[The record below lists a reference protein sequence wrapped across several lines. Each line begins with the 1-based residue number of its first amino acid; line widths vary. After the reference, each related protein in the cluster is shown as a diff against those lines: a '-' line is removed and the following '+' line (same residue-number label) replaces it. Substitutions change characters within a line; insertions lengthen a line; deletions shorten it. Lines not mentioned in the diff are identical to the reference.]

1 LLHVALRWGIVGS
14 KRDEFEES
22 TKVRSAAEID
32 EMLRSTSAESA
43 EPHEDFEH
51 DAHTKVGNIDELV
64 AQTRARTA
72 DPTVRPGAARNVVRR
87 ASSPVIGAS
96 VGRNTPSLGVTRATG
111 SQSEIEPADAKTK
124 SDDAAFD
131 EMQIDEAPPERTSE
145 RTFGEKA
152 MPLALPAP
160 PVSAQMP
167 VAKKLPDAPRSQ
179 SVRWGVVAWFA
190 LLAIMIGVGSVGY
203 IRIKQLEDQLAAAKT
218 KLERK

>member
-1 LLHVALRWGIVGS
+1 VGT
-14 KRDEFEES
+14 KRNDFDES

-32 EMLRSTSAESA
+32 EMLRSATPEA
-43 EPHEDFEH
+43 HEDFEH

-72 DPTVRPGAARNVVRR
+72 DPIPVTPRPNVVRR
-87 ASSPVIGAS
+87 ASSPVIGAT
-96 VGRNTPSLGVTRATG
+96 VGRNTPVLGVTRAAG
-111 SQSEIEPADAKTK
+111 SQSEIEPAAKPK

-131 EMQIDEAPPERTSE
+131 EMLDGTPAEPTSE

-160 PVSAQMP
+160 PMSGSMAAV
-167 VAKKLPDAPRSQ
+167 KKLPEAPRTQ
-179 SVRWGVVAWFA
+179 GVRWGIVAWFA

>member
-1 LLHVALRWGIVGS
+1 VGS

-32 EMLRSTSAESA
+32 EMLRSTTA
-43 EPHEDFEH
+43 EPHDDFEH

-64 AQTRARTA
+64 AKTRARTN
-72 DPTVRPGAARNVVRR
+72 DPIPVTPRANVVRR
-87 ASSPVIGAS
+87 ASSPVMGAT
-96 VGRNTPSLGVTRATG
+96 VGRNTPVLGVTRATG
-111 SQSEIEPADAKTK
+111 SQSENESTAAKTK

-131 EMQIDEAPPERTSE
+131 EMQIDEQAPERTSE

-152 MPLALPAP
+152 LPLALPAP
-160 PVSAQMP
+160 PLSMAMP
-167 VAKKLPDAPRSQ
+167 VLAKLPDAPKHRG
-179 SVRWGVVAWFA
+179 VRWGIVAWFA

-218 KLERK
+218 QIERK